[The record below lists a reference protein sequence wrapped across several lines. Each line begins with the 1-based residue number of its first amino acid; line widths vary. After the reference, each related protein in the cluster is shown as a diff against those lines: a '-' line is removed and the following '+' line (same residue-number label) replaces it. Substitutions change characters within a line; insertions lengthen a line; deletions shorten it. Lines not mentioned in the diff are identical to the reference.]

1 MIKKWTI
8 LSILIGLA
16 ISLVGCE
23 AVKKGTSS
31 TIGFVRG
38 EYRDFV
44 AARVDAACSATMG
57 ALDELKIPVQEQ
69 SCDALTGRIVG
80 KTAQGDK
87 VTITLTREDTRLT
100 RVAIQ
105 VGAMGDE
112 AISRTIFQNIQENL

>member
-1 MIKKWTI
+1 MIKKWI
-8 LSILIGLA
+8 SLSIMVGLA
-16 ISLVGCE
+16 ISLAGCE

-38 EYRDFV
+38 EYHDFA
-44 AARVDAACSATMG
+44 AARVDTVCSATLG
-57 ALDELKIPVQEQ
+57 ALNELKIPVEEQ
-69 SCDALTGRIVG
+69 SCDALTGKIVG

-87 VTITLTREDTRLT
+87 VTVMLTREDTRLT